1 MGVSL
6 WAVDSIIRRFIP
18 LFVQQTG
25 ADQGL
30 GHAVRVAVGGRTAVF
45 EVPLLLLAHAA
56 RNADAGAAVGHTS
69 GEFVDVRGL
78 VVAGEAA
85 SVVQPAFGVVGTDM
99 VTVPLAKLLNAVLNS
114 PETTTQ
120 KGEIEY
126 TVPSATLQVRCIRS
140 ADSHF
145 NPPSS
150 LISFVLK
157 FVWQPAPF
165 QFPGIGLGSN
175 EATTPKSSQTRCS
188 RKRATH
194 RWSPMFIPSQGPTW
208 NSHWKTTTIN
218 WGRCFQL
225 QLVRKH
231 RPAIGFSLQL
241 LLPEQAWLLHWFH
254 KSGLQRKDRLY
265 SEPPQYLYHRPY
277 QLRHRSS
284 TGL

>member
-6 WAVDSIIRRFIP
+6 WAVDSIIRRFIS

-30 GHAVRVAVGGRTAVF
+30 GHTVWVAVGRRATVF

-56 RNADAGAAVGHTS
+56 RNADAGAAVGHAG
-69 GEFVDVRGL
+69 GEFVDVGGL

-85 SVVQPAFGVVGTDM
+85 SVVQPALGVIGTDV
-99 VTVPLAKLLNAVLNS
+99 VTVPLAQLLDAVLDS
-114 PETTTQ
+114 PETTQ
-120 KGEIEY
+120 KADIEY
-126 TVPSATLQVRCIRS
+126 TMPSAILHPVNCFKS

-175 EATTPKSSQTRCS
+175 EATTPKSSQTRCR

-208 NSHWKTTTIN
+208 NSHWKTTAID
-218 WGRCFQL
+218 WGLCFQL
-225 QLVRKH
+225 QL
-231 RPAIGFSLQL
+231 GSSWFSLQL
-241 LLPEQAWLLHWFH
+241 LPEQASLLHWCH
-254 KSGLQRKDRLY
+254 KSGLQHKDRLY

-277 QLRHRSS
+277 QLQRRSS